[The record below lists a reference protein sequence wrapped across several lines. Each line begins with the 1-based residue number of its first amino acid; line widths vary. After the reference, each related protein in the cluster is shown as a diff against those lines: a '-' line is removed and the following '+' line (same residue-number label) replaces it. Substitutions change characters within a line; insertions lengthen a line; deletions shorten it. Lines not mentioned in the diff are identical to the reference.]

1 MPTGHKKES
10 NIVKIQVEAKQP
22 KQQKK
27 KRTTTT
33 KHVAELPKG
42 LIENFV
48 ALQKVQANLAEKIN
62 VLTKQISELLN
73 LFESTAK
80 TFSENPAILTSE
92 RDKEFID
99 KINQLLEQDK
109 VIAKGVV
116 YIEDRVNE
124 IEKAVV
130 NAPQQQSHKPSSEPA
145 YEPTPTPVHMESPTS
160 EEPVPSTGEMS
171 GEYQESSSQNPKP
184 LPRV

>member
-10 NIVKIQVEAKQP
+10 NVVKIQVEAHNPPRRKRRAMLRAKTKPAKSAIP
-22 KQQKK
+22 K
-27 KRTTTT
+27 
-33 KHVAELPKG
+33 A
-42 LIENFV
+42 LISNFV
-48 ALQKVQANLAEKIN
+48 ALQRVQTDLTIKLDA
-62 VLTKQISELLN
+62 LTKQIAELLN
-73 LFESTAK
+73 LFEATAK

-130 NAPQQQSHKPSSEPA
+130 RAPQPPPYIPQSPG
-145 YEPTPTPVHMESPTS
+145 
-160 EEPVPSTGEMS
+160 VPMAPIGEMT
-171 GEYQESSSQNPKP
+171 GEYQESSPQTPKP